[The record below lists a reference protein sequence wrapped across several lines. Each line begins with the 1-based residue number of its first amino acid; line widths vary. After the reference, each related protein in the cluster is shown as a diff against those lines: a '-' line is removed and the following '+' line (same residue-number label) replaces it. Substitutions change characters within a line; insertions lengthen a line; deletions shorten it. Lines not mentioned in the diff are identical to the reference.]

1 MWYLQLHT
9 FSINIKQMYVH
20 CNPSMEGTYIYVSFP
35 QKVVEQLRGCLLS
48 TKPVDRHRH
57 SDVELT
63 ISPLSATFSAG
74 RLPATF
80 QASDSSKLGFHD
92 FHNPKVLP
100 HNQTNIL
107 AQQSLRSPDNEAFK
121 GIHFAKNRSQS
132 PTCKAFQLDDLTT
145 WILGP
150 LQSYDPNHLA
160 LGQLYEY
167 TTQT

>member
-1 MWYLQLHT
+1 
-9 FSINIKQMYVH
+9 MYVH
-20 CNPSMEGTYIYVSFP
+20 CDTSMEGTYELVGYISYIYIYTVYTVDVLFP

-63 ISPLSATFSAG
+63 VSPLSATFSAG

-80 QASDSSKLGFHD
+80 LEVILPNLEPNGASPQPNQHFWPKNPWDLPTMRRSKAF
-92 FHNPKVLP
+92 
-100 HNQTNIL
+100 IL
-107 AQQSLRSPDNEAFK
+107 RD
-121 GIHFAKNRSQS
+121 RSQS

-145 WILGP
+145 WNLR
-150 LQSYDPNHLA
+150 A
-160 LGQLYEY
+160 LITWLWDSY